1 MMSSKK
7 ENDNGP
13 KQSIGWVT
21 FAFNYKGNQIVV
33 RNSNWK
39 AVEQVFINDELIHDK
54 SSWSMQMNETFQ
66 MPTGE
71 SLKIAFGFSFK
82 NGLFITASDSEGL
95 VYQYL
100 SNRDFK
106 YWLMVGICVLVGAI
120 IGYNLVA

>member
-1 MMSSKK
+1 MMSNKK

-13 KQSIGWVT
+13 KQSFGWVT
-21 FAFNYKGNQIVV
+21 FAFNYKGNQVVV

-39 AVEQVFINDELIHDK
+39 AVEQVFINDELVHNK
-54 SSWSMQMNETFQ
+54 TSWSMQMNETFQ
-66 MPTGE
+66 IPTGE
-71 SLKIAFGFSFK
+71 SLKIAFGVSFI
-82 NGLFITASDSEGL
+82 NGLFITASDSEGI

-106 YWLMVGICVLVGAI
+106 YWLIIGVCILVGAF

>member
-1 MMSSKK
+1 MMSNKK

-13 KQSIGWVT
+13 KQSFGWVT
-21 FAFNYKGNQIVV
+21 FAFNYKGNQVVV

-39 AVEQVFINDELIHDK
+39 AVEQVFINDELVHDK
-54 SSWSMQMNETFQ
+54 TSWSMQMNETFQ
-66 MPTGE
+66 IPTGE
-71 SLKIAFGFSFK
+71 SLKIAFGVSFI
-82 NGLFITASDSEGL
+82 NGLFITASDSEGI

-106 YWLMVGICVLVGAI
+106 YWLIIGVCILVGAF